1 MERELFVSS
10 ENPVFGASP
19 DGIVSCECHES
30 GLWEIKC
37 PWTHRNKSVINYA
50 KLEEN
55 FLEVVGNKIAL
66 KNPHSYYCQ
75 VQMPLAVTAYSG
87 CEFFLCTKKESF
99 QQKMYFDKSF
109 WLVNKCK
116 LEMFYS
122 KVVVKELLRGNFNTF
137 KIWYRNSYKIVFN
150 IPFEKFQWNKLV
162 VYFKLVPRKILFF
175 KRGQQ

>member
-1 MERELFVSS
+1 M
-10 ENPVFGASP
+10 
-19 DGIVSCECHES
+19 
-30 GLWEIKC
+30 
-37 PWTHRNKSVINYA
+37 INYA

-75 VQMPLAVTAYSG
+75 VQMPLEVTAYSG

-122 KVVVKELLRGNFNTF
+122 KVVVKELLREMFILLKFDTETHI
-137 KIWYRNSYKIVFN
+137 KLIFN
-150 IPFEKFQWNKLV
+150 IPFEKFQ
-162 VYFKLVPRKILFF
+162 
-175 KRGQQ
+175 